1 MVGEFLFWLS
11 AELDKSGSF
20 GPGSLRC
27 GVTMLKTI
35 SQWEL
40 PRFRTWQCQLLK
52 TWSHVLQL
60 NEAEDKTCLARY
72 CYITCVIKFR
82 HRWFFFQVLI
92 NGTKMPRMST
102 ISLLFIPRKR
112 LCFYGVLFCL
122 SVCQVCISSVHLRRF
137 GLLDMLECLFDHL
150 GLGTRTGMWRKLK
163 IQAHITVRVTY
174 VCWQSIYS

>member
-40 PRFRTWQCQLLK
+40 PRFRTWQCQLL
-52 TWSHVLQL
+52 
-60 NEAEDKTCLARY
+60 NM
-72 CYITCVIKFR
+72 ITCTPTERSRGQDVLGALLLHYLRNQIPAPVI
-82 HRWFFFQVLI
+82 FFQVLI

-112 LCFYGVLFCL
+112 ICFCGVLFCL